1 MKNKYV
7 LYCGMA
13 VVSLGGGSLCPAAS
27 KAARKQDT
35 QAHFFLATYDAL
47 LKSLSL
53 YPTVQEI
60 FKQIH
65 SLPVSGDRSLYRAYV
80 QLIIAEMAEQN
91 MPADFMK
98 AIMQFNKRMVP
109 RSKGSWWK
117 RADVWVPI
125 AASLVVAGIG
135 AWYVWSN
142 RKTKLKGPGPVQRGV
157 SHASDLMLQDGASP
171 LAVDDYSELHDAGSA
186 DVSAGAVLVKQHEEV
201 VLPHRSD
208 AGIRTLVADA
218 GSGSDEETGRAGA
231 GSSDAE
237 VAAHPSLGSA
247 GGASSVVTVEDFNT
261 QLGEFSKGE
270 PAALAYFIQLFTPI
284 EIIRGNTVEWF
295 FKYEQLHTI
304 QAEAV
309 EVIDIG
315 LELNRIAVADIKNR
329 EEATKTGTWYGMST
343 YNRLPAGDPMVQAI
357 IDRYV
362 LMYYV
367 VYYMRNARQGRLIW
381 TKWGTPEQIKESL
394 APILTLSQSGAI
406 IDALVQRLKFSAQTV
421 AWGKRALSVIQ
432 SLRQTD
438 LLIDPVQKNLQQF
451 CGISD
456 AQAAQMARASK
467 TGE

>member
-13 VVSLGGGSLCPAAS
+13 VVSLGGVSLCPAAS

-35 QAHFFLATYDAL
+35 QVHVSLATYDAL

-53 YPTVQEI
+53 YPTVQEL
-60 FKQIH
+60 FKQMH

-80 QLIIAEMAEQN
+80 QLIMAEMAEQN

-98 AIMQFNKRMVP
+98 AVMQFNKRMVP

-117 RADVWVPI
+117 RADVLVPLV
-125 AASLVVAGIG
+125 ASLAIAGVG

-142 RKTKLKGPGPVQRGV
+142 RKTQQTVGGGNLQ
-157 SHASDLMLQDGASP
+157 SSDLTLQGGAST
-171 LAVDDYSELHDAGSA
+171 DGNDGRYHAGAA
-186 DVSAGAVLVKQHEEV
+186 DVGEDALLLVHGEHGLPLGISASLSSVMNN
-201 VLPHRSD
+201 
-208 AGIRTLVADA
+208 A
-218 GSGSDEETGRAGA
+218 GSGSDEGMGRAGA
-231 GSSDAE
+231 GAGAGSTDHE

-261 QLGEFSKGE
+261 QLGEFSKGK

-284 EIIRGNTVEWF
+284 EIIRGNTVEWS

-304 QAEAV
+304 QAVAV

-329 EEATKTGTWYGMST
+329 EEAAATTNWYGRST
-343 YNRLPAGDPMVQAI
+343 HIRVPAEDPMVQAI

-367 VYYMRNARQGRLIW
+367 VYYMRNAGQGRLIW
-381 TKWGTPEQIKESL
+381 TKWGTPEQIKESF

-406 IDALVQRLKFSAQTV
+406 IDALVKRLKFSAQTV

-432 SLRQTD
+432 RFRQTD
-438 LLIDPVQKNLQQF
+438 RLIDQVQKNLQQF

-456 AQAAQMARASK
+456 AQAAQMAKASK